1 MTPMAQSTSSVI
13 PRSNFESMTDSTL
26 NSATIDEDRDSPT
39 ERHGVSDR
47 GEDREA
53 RVLPDEF
60 EEVFEHLRSL
70 TFFREG
76 SFFQHLD
83 ALAGDY
89 PAVFVRGVTRR
100 IEVDQ
105 PKPFQLRRNSIR
117 HEIVAHALVHSGRRL
132 GRERNMFEPFDL
144 RARKSF
150 TSLHES
156 DPLHG
161 HEREQFSS
169 ASQFP

>member
-60 EEVFEHLRSL
+60 EEVFDHHAPSRSL
-70 TFFREG
+70 E
-76 SFFQHLD
+76 
-83 ALAGDY
+83 
-89 PAVFVRGVTRR
+89 RR
-100 IEVDQ
+100 
-105 PKPFQLRRNSIR
+105 R
-117 HEIVAHALVHSGRRL
+117 
-132 GRERNMFEPFDL
+132 
-144 RARKSF
+144 
-150 TSLHES
+150 
-156 DPLHG
+156 
-161 HEREQFSS
+161 
-169 ASQFP
+169 

>member
-26 NSATIDEDRDSPT
+26 NSATATVDEDRDSPT

-70 TFFREG
+70 TFFR
-76 SFFQHLD
+76 
-83 ALAGDY
+83 
-89 PAVFVRGVTRR
+89 
-100 IEVDQ
+100 
-105 PKPFQLRRNSIR
+105 
-117 HEIVAHALVHSGRRL
+117 
-132 GRERNMFEPFDL
+132 
-144 RARKSF
+144 
-150 TSLHES
+150 
-156 DPLHG
+156 
-161 HEREQFSS
+161 
-169 ASQFP
+169 

>member
-1 MTPMAQSTSSVI
+1 MT
-13 PRSNFESMTDSTL
+13 NSTL
-26 NSATIDEDRDSPT
+26 NSATATVDEDRDSPT

-47 GEDREA
+47 GEDRET

-70 TFFREG
+70 TFFREA
-76 SFFQHLD
+76 SLTRD
-83 ALAGDY
+83 AGAGRLSREDVVGVVPMAAAKRY
-89 PAVFVRGVTRR
+89 AVGAKPMIDAKPVRA
-100 IEVDQ
+100 
-105 PKPFQLRRNSIR
+105 
-117 HEIVAHALVHSGRRL
+117 EICPPNRMPSGGL
-132 GRERNMFEPFDL
+132 
-144 RARKSF
+144 
-150 TSLHES
+150 TSLHVS